1 MMAQDSQ
8 DPEML
13 VLVGSQIQQGAF
25 QDDPSSFLDRSP
37 QLLYT
42 RSYVQDARMM

>member
-8 DPEML
+8 DPEM
-13 VLVGSQIQQGAF
+13 LVGSQIQQGAF